1 MPTASP
7 ADRPAKAPSLPAG
20 RAALRPRAVQHASRV
35 TNGSS
40 TLPGVDGRSA
50 VARRY
55 HDICAAIAS
64 DQGGVEHMTEA
75 RLQLVRRFAAAA
87 VLAEQMEAKLA
98 RGEADR
104 HRRARASVVDAL
116 SVGAADRHNRRACD
130 ITPTLTEYLA
140 QRESRSRRTQ
150 MTGGQASDPPRA
162 DHRHRPGAA
171 RPSSARRGDR

>member
-7 ADRPAKAPSLPAG
+7 AERPAKAPGSPAG

-64 DQGGVEHMTEA
+64 DQGGVENMTEA

-87 VLAEQMEAKLA
+87 VLAEMLEARLA
-98 RGEADR
+98 RGEQIDVGEHA
-104 HRRARASVVDAL
+104 HL
-116 SVGAADRHNRRACD
+116 SSTLCRLAQRIGINRRAHD

-140 QRESRSRRTQ
+140 QREIE
-150 MTGGQASDPPRA
+150 QADA
-162 DHRHRPGAA
+162 DDGEV
-171 RPSSARRGDR
+171 GK

>member
-1 MPTASP
+1 M
-7 ADRPAKAPSLPAG
+7 
-20 RAALRPRAVQHASRV
+20 QHASRV

-55 HDICAAIAS
+55 HDICAAIAF
-64 DQGGVEHMTEA
+64 DQGGVENMTEA

-98 RGEADR
+98 NGEAIDIGEHAHLSSTLCR
-104 HRRARASVVDAL
+104 LAQRIGINRRAR
-116 SVGAADRHNRRACD
+116 D

-140 QRESRSRRTQ
+140 QRESEHDDEEA
-150 MTGGQASDPPRA
+150 GK
-162 DHRHRPGAA
+162 
-171 RPSSARRGDR
+171 